1 MKGRNLDLIQLYI
14 FPVFWCLSKC
24 WTRYFWRAP
33 LYQIWK
39 NTKTLVFPVPTR
51 ERFLEHLGC
60 HVWRWPCVR
69 LKEYDRSG
77 VLLVARC
84 ISGRSVRE
92 VRNIWC
98 PVVQLWNQQGVFHYI
113 CHHSV
118 RSLDCKNGFVNRSDW
133 PQNIARRI
141 GLSHYTIWIAYH
153 WEI

>member
-1 MKGRNLDLIQLYI
+1 MAWRVAILTLSNYTFFLSSDA
-14 FPVFWCLSKC
+14 CLSAGHDISGEHRFSK
-24 WTRYFWRAP
+24 FE
-33 LYQIWK
+33 
-39 NTKTLVFPVPTR
+39 KTLVFPVPTR
-51 ERFLEHLGC
+51 ERVLEHLGC